1 MAAGRAIAARMARL
15 PYIDPATAS
24 EGVRGIFEKLPV
36 QLNIFRMMAHAETDF
51 RPLIQLGTAILSQ
64 QSLSPKLR
72 ELTILRVG
80 RRSPAEYEWVQHV
93 PIALATGV
101 TQAQIDALAKDDVT
115 GPAFDDVDRAVLAFV
130 TDVVRNVKAS
140 DATFAAV
147 GKFLS
152 NRELVELVV
161 TTGYYMLIAR
171 LLETTGVDLDEPMGT
186 RVVDSLK

>member
-1 MAAGRAIAARMARL
+1 MARL
-15 PYIDPATAS
+15 PYIDPETAC

-36 QLNIFRMMAHAETDF
+36 KLNIFRMMAHAETDF

-80 RRSPAEYEWVQHV
+80 RLSPAEYEWVQHV

-115 GPAFDDVDRAVLAFV
+115 GPAFDDVERAVLAFV

-152 NRELVELVV
+152 DREIVELVV

-171 LLETTGVDLDEPMGT
+171 LLETTGVDLDEPMGK